1 MEAGGGWMFPLDEFF
16 RISAFIPSREGWTD
30 GRGGWV
36 GVRSELELPAVRC
49 HVAVL
54 LVVTS

>member
-1 MEAGGGWMFPLDEFF
+1 MFPLDEFF
-16 RISAFIPSREGWTD
+16 RTSAFIPSREGWTD
-30 GRGGWV
+30 GRGGWM